1 MIPLLLLL
9 QVPADAYELTGRSW
23 AWQADPVEDPFF
35 FNLDSFPSSYRRS
48 EMEDGFIAALDVWN
62 VQGRAPIAL
71 RYGGTTDVVQFGGGP
86 DGSNTMFW
94 TPASTDGSV
103 ALAARTFLD
112 ADIVDCD
119 IQVYGENSLG
129 PVSWGFSQTE
139 ASGPD
144 AYSFVYT
151 AVHEL
156 GHCIGLTHSNV
167 PGAIMRVNQST
178 NLGPG
183 DWDLTPDD
191 VAGLQAMYGVLESD
205 LVIAEVVPS
214 PPLESPGTAFDLV
227 VRVENQGAGV
237 ATDVIGLIS
246 QTGGEAFATIVTGS
260 AAMGDVAAGAST
272 GTAEDALTFRLAVP
286 FTCQETGAV
295 SLDLTVAEA
304 SGLSVSQ
311 PVSFDVRCPAA
322 PVITEPPPSR
332 CAAVSASGW
341 WALAAL
347 LVGWRRRER
356 Y

>member
-1 MIPLLLLL
+1 L
-9 QVPADAYELTGRSW
+9 R
-23 AWQADPVEDPFF
+23 
-35 FNLDSFPSSYRRS
+35 
-48 EMEDGFIAALDVWN
+48 IAIV
-62 VQGRAPIAL
+62 
-71 RYGGTTDVVQFGGGP
+71 
-86 DGSNTMFW
+86 
-94 TPASTDGSV
+94 TPAAPGSRHGNRTT
-103 ALAARTFLD
+103 AERWARHLR
-112 ADIVDCD
+112 A
-119 IQVYGENSLG
+119 
-129 PVSWGFSQTE
+129 
-139 ASGPD
+139 
-144 AYSFVYT
+144 
-151 AVHEL
+151 L
-156 GHCIGLTHSNV
+156 GHE
-167 PGAIMRVNQST
+167 ARVAVK
-178 NLGPG
+178 
-183 DWDLTPDD
+183 WD
-191 VAGLQAMYGVLESD
+191 GNESD

-311 PVSFDVRCPAA
+311 PVSFDVQCPAA
-322 PVITEPPPSR
+322 PVITEAPPSR
-332 CAAVSASGW
+332 CAAVSGSGW